1 MCMNVLEVIS
11 WVGVLLLALY
21 GCANLIRRICLW
33 ATQCDRT
40 VTFYWLAVPPR
51 NMAIEPLCRCLQ
63 AQTAWQDKCSQ
74 TILLLPN
81 ESAEDAHLAARL
93 LAENPSVVPLTERE
107 FITFITTLSI
117 D

>member
-1 MCMNVLEVIS
+1 MNVLEMIS
-11 WVGVLLLALY
+11 WVCVLLLALY
-21 GCANLIRRICLW
+21 GCANLIRRISLW
-33 ATQCDRT
+33 ITRCDRS
-40 VTFYWLAVPPR
+40 VLFYWLAVPPR

-63 AQTAWQDKCSQ
+63 AQTAWKDKCTQ

-81 ESAEDAHLAARL
+81 ESSEDARVASRL

-107 FITFITTLSI
+107 FVTFITTLSI